1 MIDVLTKPAEQVGI
15 HDIQSLIDFE
25 VPEGERIE
33 YKKELAAKGNK
44 DPDDWMTGGKTI
56 GDRAKNEVLKEAVAF
71 ANAYGGALLLG
82 ISESKTQ
89 PPVADKISPI
99 PRCVELADRLKMVF
113 RDRVEP
119 QIPSIEIF
127 GVPIDDDSGVV
138 VIRVGGQS
146 RLAPH
151 RVTESLVCPIRRQDR
166 CEPMTMREIQDKTL
180 NVSRGLERLEK
191 RLSERSEKFE
201 QEFQYLFDPEEA
213 VGIRVTAAPV
223 RDEIWFDRVYHQGR
237 IIERLDAPW
246 WKVFLHR
253 KGSKPL
259 PLLQPARTP
268 DTWRPMLRAARADS
282 NSFFVNSHHNHSSD
296 PPPSHN
302 IYREVHCDGLVELGY
317 LLSSDDRIA
326 ARRDIGLLPDRP
338 VSLFGNLLAQV
349 DQVRNESG
357 YPMAEYAAE
366 VEIYVKGNQVKVR
379 QRQPELY
386 YNDVVGRFRRGSTR
400 FPRYSLGDLDEV
412 QNLLNL
418 FYRDFYNVLGTDVDA
433 EEGALKIEGW
443 PSQEVDQGAEDPS
456 RNPLSTLLP

>member
-1 MIDVLTKPAEQVGI
+1 MIEVLTKPAEEIGI
-15 HDIQSLIDFE
+15 QDIQSLIEFE

-33 YKKELAAKGNK
+33 YKKELPAKGNK
-44 DPDDWMTGGKTI
+44 GPDDWMTGGKTI

-82 ISESKTQ
+82 ISESKTK
-89 PPVADKISPI
+89 PPVAEKISPV

-119 QIPSIEIF
+119 QIPRIEIF
-127 GVPIDDDSGVV
+127 GVPIEEECGVV

-166 CEPMTMREIQDKTL
+166 CEPMTMREIQEMTL

-201 QEFQYLFDPEEA
+201 QELHYLSDPEMA

-223 RDEIWFDRVYHQGR
+223 GDEIWFDRVYHQGG
-237 IIERLDAPW
+237 ISEKLDAPW
-246 WKVFLHR
+246 RTVSLHG

-259 PLLQPARTP
+259 SLEQPARTP
-268 DTWRPMLRAARADS
+268 DTWRPILRAARADS
-282 NSFFVNSHHNHSSD
+282 NSFFVNSLHTDSIYSL
-296 PPPSHN
+296 PSHN
-302 IYREVHCDGLVELGY
+302 VYREVHCDGLVELGY
-317 LLSSDDRIA
+317 LLSSNYRFA
-326 ARRDIGLLPDRP
+326 ASGDFWLYPDRP
-338 VSLFGNLLAQV
+338 IILFANLLAQV
-349 DQVRNESG
+349 DRVRNESG
-357 YPMAEYAAE
+357 YPMAEYAVE
-366 VEIYVKGNQVKVR
+366 VEIYVRGDQVEVK
-379 QRQPELY
+379 QRQPELD
-386 YNDVVGRFRRGSTR
+386 YNNLVGRFLRGSTR

-418 FYRDFYNVLGTDVDA
+418 FYRDFYNVLGKDVGA
-433 EEGALKIEGW
+433 EEGGLKIEGL
-443 PSQEVDQGAEDPS
+443 PSQEVDQGAED
-456 RNPLSTLLP
+456 LS